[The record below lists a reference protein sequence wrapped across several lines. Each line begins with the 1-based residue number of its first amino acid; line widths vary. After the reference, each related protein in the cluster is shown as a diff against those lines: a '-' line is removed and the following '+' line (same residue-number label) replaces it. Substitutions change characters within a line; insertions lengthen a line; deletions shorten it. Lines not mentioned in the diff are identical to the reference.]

1 MTDDLLLR
9 PLLPADEPDA
19 RAAHRELAA
28 EGFEL
33 ILGLDEAP
41 SWADLL
47 ASLERERTGQDLPP
61 GRVPATFLVAVVDG
75 RIVGRLSVRHRLN
88 AYLATV
94 GGHLGYAVRPAF
106 RRRGYATAMLRAG
119 LRVAADQGVER
130 ALVTCDDDNV
140 GSAAVI
146 ERCGGE
152 LQDVVDV
159 DGSPKRRYWVPTDGR
174 TTARRSSS

>member
-19 RAAHRELAA
+19 RAAHRELAD

-41 SWADLL
+41 SWAELL

-106 RRRGYATAMLRAG
+106 RRRGYATDNEEHELGVACVATPILDHAG
-119 LRVAADQGVER
+119 LPVAAISVSGPITRVLHADTADLAGILREHAQEV
-130 ALVTCDDDNV
+130 
-140 GSAAVI
+140 SAALGLP
-146 ERCGGE
+146 R
-152 LQDVVDV
+152 
-159 DGSPKRRYWVPTDGR
+159 
-174 TTARRSSS
+174 

>member
-1 MTDDLLLR
+1 MTDELLLR

-88 AYLATV
+88 EYLATV

-119 LRVAADQGVER
+119 LRVAADEGVER

-140 GSAAVI
+140 GSATVI

-152 LQDVVDV
+152 LQDVVDL
-159 DGSPKRRYWVPTDGR
+159 DGSRKRRYWVPTDGR
-174 TTARRSSS
+174 TSSS